1 MKIKTTLFTAIAL
14 GMSSYASAQVTISI
28 PDTIDVV
35 VANNAKPELKGGF
48 FDASKTLILPDGENQ
63 ILFIYQPYFDQGKDR
78 VILDS
83 DPLIATF
90 NAQGQQLELDM
101 PNYRNAHQASQQIRS
116 VKWSLKD
123 SSGNRIAVKQ
133 DKLVKEGMQIGR
145 NLQLELVEYNRN
157 GGKAALSGMEAAPIA
172 TKIDSKESADST
184 AEEMLHFWYSKAD
197 AKTKARFK
205 AHINQQ

>member
-14 GMSSYASAQVTISI
+14 GISSYASAQVTISI

-35 VANNAKPELKGGF
+35 VANNTKPELKGGF

-63 ILFIYQPYFDQGKDR
+63 ILFIYKPYFDQGKDR

-90 NAQGQQLELDM
+90 SAQDQQLEFEM
-101 PNYRNAHQASQQIRS
+101 PTYRNAHRASQQIHS
-116 VKWSLKD
+116 VEWSLKD
-123 SSGNRIAVKQ
+123 SSGNLIPVKQ

-145 NLQLELVEYNRN
+145 NLQVELAEYNRK
-157 GGKAALSGMEAAPIA
+157 GGKAVLSGLTA
-172 TKIDSKESADST
+172 TPVVATIDSKKSADST
-184 AEEMLHFWYSKAD
+184 AEEMLYFWYNKAD
-197 AKTKARFK
+197 ANTKARFK